1 MPKDEDEPELLN
13 LSETAKKCKL
23 YLIDNSLIDLDEQKV
38 LEELDSLMLDDGVD
52 DEFIF

>member
-1 MPKDEDEPELLN
+1 MSKNEDDKELLN

-23 YLIDNSLIDLDEQKV
+23 YLVDSSLIDLDEQEV